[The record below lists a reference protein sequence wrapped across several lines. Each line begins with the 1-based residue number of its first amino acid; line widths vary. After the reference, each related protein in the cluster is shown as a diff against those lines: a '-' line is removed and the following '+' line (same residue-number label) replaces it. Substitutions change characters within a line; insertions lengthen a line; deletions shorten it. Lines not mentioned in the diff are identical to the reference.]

1 MPRQNCD
8 DSPLNSRLNAPREG
22 RFEICVLNRRDSLLR
37 RGTMNIF
44 KRACASLLACL
55 GMALLVLVAVSRPSD
70 AIGEAQYTLIL
81 RNGTI
86 YDGSG
91 GAPFVGDVAIAGDR
105 IAEIEPHV
113 AGHGAREID
122 VKGKAI
128 APGFINMLAHPE
140 ESLLADG
147 RAQSDLRQGV
157 TLEVMGED
165 SMGPV
170 SPKMK
175 ALALKRQSD
184 IKYAI
189 DWSTLGEY
197 MARLERHGIAV
208 NVASFVGAGTVRTYV
223 LGEGNV
229 QPTPDQLAQMRTLVH
244 QAMEEGALGVTTA
257 LMYVPNTFAKTP
269 ELIDLAS
276 ESARC
281 GGMYIAHI
289 RSESDRVLE
298 SIQESID
305 IAKAS
310 GAPAEIYHFKQS
322 GKDNWTKLDAAIAK
336 VEAARAHGTRITAD
350 MYVYPAAATGL
361 DAAMPP
367 WVQDGGLEQWAERLK
382 DPSIRK
388 RVIAEMRNPHPKDWD
403 SAYGAAGAGG
413 VLFLNFKNPKLKP
426 LIGKTLAEVAKIRG
440 KSPEETAMDLV
451 VEDGSRVEVAYFV
464 MSEDN
469 IRREV
474 ALPWMSF
481 DSDESAP
488 SIEGVFLKSSYHPRA
503 FGNFDR
509 VLAKYVR
516 DEKAVSLPEAIRR
529 LTSFP
534 AETLSLKDR
543 GRLKAGYAAD
553 VVVFDPATI
562 QDHATFAKPMQY
574 ATGVIDVVVNGKLSL
589 ENGEPTAARPGRFVH
604 GRAWT
609 GQPGGGCRASSKDWT
624 WVK

>member
-1 MPRQNCD
+1 
-8 DSPLNSRLNAPREG
+8 LKIKSRAR
-22 RFEICVLNRRDSLLR
+22 I
-37 RGTMNIF
+37 
-44 KRACASLLACL
+44 SLLA
-55 GMALLVLVAVSRPSD
+55 GIGTVVMASVSTPTAAD
-70 AIGEAQYTLIL
+70 APKSAEFTMIL
-81 RNGTI
+81 RGGTI

-105 IAEIEPHV
+105 IVEISPHV

-122 VKGKAI
+122 VKGKAV

-140 ESLLADG
+140 ESLLIDG

-175 ALALKRQSD
+175 TLMQQRQSD
-184 IKYAI
+184 IKYTV
-189 DWSTLGEY
+189 DWSTLSEY
-197 MARLERHGIAV
+197 MARLERQGIAV

-229 QPTPDQLAQMRTLVH
+229 QPTPDQLSQMRALVH

-298 SIQESID
+298 AIQESID

-310 GAPAEIYHFKQS
+310 GAPAEIYHFKQA
-322 GKDNWTKLDAAIAK
+322 GRDNWNKLDAAIAK
-336 VEAARAHGTRITAD
+336 IEAARAAGTRITAD
-350 MYVYPAAATGL
+350 MYVYPASATGL

-367 WVQDGGLEQWAERLK
+367 WVQDGGLEKWIERLK
-382 DPSIRK
+382 DPTIRK
-388 RVIAEMRNPHPKDWD
+388 RVAAEMRNPHPKDWD

-413 VLFLNFKNPKLKP
+413 VLFLNFKNPKLKT
-426 LIGKTLAEVAKIRG
+426 LIGKTLAEVAKQRG
-440 KSPEETAMDLV
+440 TSPEETAMDLV
-451 VEDGSRVEVAYFV
+451 AEDGSRVEVAYFE
-464 MSEDN
+464 MSENN

-488 SIEGVFLKSSYHPRA
+488 STEGVFLKSSYHPRA

-509 VLAKYVR
+509 LLAKYVR
-516 DEKAVSLPEAIRR
+516 DEKVLSLQEAIRR

-543 GRLKAGYAAD
+543 GRLRAGYAAD
-553 VVVFDPATI
+553 IVVFGPATI
-562 QDHATFAKPMQY
+562 QDHATFEKPMQY

-589 ENGEPTAARPGRFVH
+589 ENGEPTSARPGRFVH

-609 GQPGGGCRASSKDWT
+609 GQPGGGCRASSRNWAWLK
-624 WVK
+624 